1 VSSTPSIRHTTIRT
15 YGNIGDFAKL
25 DSSSTVPSG
34 RSSAVA
40 GDRSLAGSLNGVPC
54 GSQSG
59 WGCAVNGAHLPWRRA
74 LSRFFFAFPA
84 AVR

>member
-1 VSSTPSIRHTTIRT
+1 MPSIRHTTIRT

-25 DSSSTVPSG
+25 DSSSTAPSS

-40 GDRSLAGSLNGVPC
+40 GNGSLAGSLDDVPG

-59 WGCAVNGAHLPWRRA
+59 CGCAVNGVRLP
-74 LSRFFFAFPA
+74 
-84 AVR
+84 